1 MLRRTVLLA
10 VLALLALPIA
20 QQAHAGP
27 VPGTFGFAINVDGDG
42 FFLNPTLK
50 SVTIKSV
57 VPGRPA
63 ATAGIKPGDQ
73 IVEVE
78 GRQVLGAK
86 ANDLQPLLKKNVGET
101 LRLRLRKPSGELYA
115 VSLVA
120 APKDR

>member
-1 MLRRTVLLA
+1 MLRRTVLLTIT
-10 VLALLALPIA
+10 ALLAFPIA
-20 QQAHAGP
+20 RHAQAEP
-27 VPGTFGFAINVDGDG
+27 VPGTFGFAIDVDGEG

-50 SVTIKSV
+50 TVTIKSV

-78 GRQVLGAK
+78 GRPVLGAK
-86 ANDLQPLLKKNVGET
+86 ARELQPLMKKNVGET
-101 LRLRLRKPSGELYA
+101 LALRLRKPSGDLYV

-120 APKDR
+120 APKDQ

>member
-10 VLALLALPIA
+10 VAALLVFPIA
-20 QQAHAGP
+20 RQAQAEP
-27 VPGTFGFAINVDGDG
+27 MPGTFGFAIDVDGEG

-50 SVTIKSV
+50 TVTIKSV

-73 IVEVE
+73 VVEVE
-78 GRQVLGAK
+78 GRQVSGAK
-86 ANDLQPLLKKNVGET
+86 ARELQPLMKKNVGES
-101 LRLRLRKPSGELYA
+101 LALRLRKPSGDVYA

-120 APKDR
+120 ALKDQ

>member
-10 VLALLALPIA
+10 VAALLTFPIA
-20 QQAHAGP
+20 RQAQAEP
-27 VPGTFGFAINVDGDG
+27 VPGTFGFAIDVDGEG

-50 SVTIKSV
+50 TVTIKSV

-78 GRQVLGAK
+78 GRPVLGAK
-86 ANDLQPLLKKNVGET
+86 ASELQPRMKKNVGET
-101 LRLRLRKPSGELYA
+101 LSLRLRKPSGDLYV

-120 APKDR
+120 APKDQ

>member
-115 VSLVA
+115 VSMVA

>member
-101 LRLRLRKPSGELYA
+101 LRLRLRKPGGELYA
-115 VSLVA
+115 VSMVA